1 MIKDHKTNREKVENE
16 TWEEIEQIKERNK
29 EQLAREIDQGMKQ
42 RSDLKLIKNEQH
54 LKDSEKR
61 KLDSQIAEQNTQ
73 LQEEIQNTNREKSI
87 IESLKN
93 ELHER
98 QLTIADKDEK
108 IEKLRKQV

>member
-73 LQEEIQNTNREKSI
+73 LQEEI
-87 IESLKN
+87 
-93 ELHER
+93 
-98 QLTIADKDEK
+98 
-108 IEKLRKQV
+108 